1 MNNYMTVST
10 QKGFLSKL
18 TTNRHSDL
26 DLEIHLQ
33 SASAITPRLW
43 QNHNYL
49 RFHYTPENIARIK
62 KNVPDYDLYRL
73 AQIILEIYY
82 RAGFRRKFIYID
94 TQMLKFIGISIHEE
108 TEPCELV
115 QVSPQEF
122 AQACAVH
129 LDKPLNS
136 KEVQAYIAKK
146 LYYIT

>member
-1 MNNYMTVST
+1 
-10 QKGFLSKL
+10 
-18 TTNRHSDL
+18 
-26 DLEIHLQ
+26 
-33 SASAITPRLW
+33 
-43 QNHNYL
+43 
-49 RFHYTPENIARIK
+49 
-62 KNVPDYDLYRL
+62 L